1 MKSTPYR
8 LFRNLELRPSRC
20 TTRMQFGQRLLNKVQ
35 RRCRRVRLEV
45 SASTITL
52 DCVTPLWN
60 LPFELRLRKHR
71 CLRKIDLHG
80 GAGGLHISDADQAR
94 ESRRPQPRDG
104 ASTCV
109 ERK

>member
-35 RRCRRVRLEV
+35 RRCRRVGLEV
-45 SASTITL
+45 SACTITL

-71 CLRKIDLHG
+71 CLRKIDLHAMSG
-80 GAGGLHISDADQAR
+80 SLHISDVDKAR
-94 ESRRPQPRDG
+94 ESRRPQTRNGP
-104 ASTCV
+104 STCI
-109 ERK
+109 